1 MEILNNYPKGS
12 TVYEKIVSAMGSFN
26 VFSDRRLSERLIG
39 SGKISLRKYSSGEQI
54 FGRNNFERALGII
67 VSGSAVVKKEDK
79 QNSVELKRIGVGGLF
94 GAAALFSE
102 NDEYTSEIIAK
113 GKETLVAFVDQ
124 NAVREILVSD
134 PDAAMKY
141 IYFLTDRIRY
151 LNGKIYCFTGT
162 DAISKVKLYLK
173 DNAESEILASALAR
187 ALDIGRTSLY
197 RALTKLEVDG
207 LIIKEGKRIRVINKE
222 ALF

>member
-1 MEILNNYPKGS
+1 M
-12 TVYEKIVSAMGSFN
+12 YEKIISAMGCFT
-26 VFSDRRLSERLIG
+26 VFSDRSISEKMIE
-39 SGKISLRKYSSGEQI
+39 SGKISLRKYSSGEHI
-54 FGRNNFERALGII
+54 FGRNSFDRALGII

-79 QNSVELKRIGVGGLF
+79 QNSVELKKIGVGGIF

-102 NDEYTSEIIAK
+102 NDEYTSEILAK
-113 GKETLVAFVDQ
+113 GKETLVAFIDQ
-124 NAVREILVSD
+124 DAVRDILVSD

-151 LNGKIYCFTGT
+151 LNSKIYCFTGT

-173 DNAESEILASALAR
+173 DNAESEISASSLAR

-197 RALTKLEVDG
+197 RALARLEADG